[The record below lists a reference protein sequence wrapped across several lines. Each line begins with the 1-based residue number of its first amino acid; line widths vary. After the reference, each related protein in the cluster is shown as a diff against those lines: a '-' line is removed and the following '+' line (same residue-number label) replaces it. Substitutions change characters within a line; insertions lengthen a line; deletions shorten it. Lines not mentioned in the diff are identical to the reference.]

1 MKKKNDQ
8 IPVYSEVIHPA
19 LKEAFGYRLMHAAMK
34 YRKSLLVILDELGM
48 VPPQMAILK
57 ILEDSEILNQASLG
71 AELGLDKVSMV
82 RMIDGLEELGLV
94 KRTQGKEDK
103 REKMIQITKEGRET
117 IVTLKKKNIVREKN
131 FLAPL
136 TATEAETLKKL
147 IMKLT

>member
-71 AELGLDKVSMV
+71 SELGLDKVSMV